1 MREPLE
7 SALAPRERD
16 VLILVARGLT
26 NQEIAERIKTSTSRV
41 KTAIYRACAKL
52 KTTNRIEAVFVA
64 IRRGMLTVHEI
75 FSIDELA
82 DMLSSLKPETVEAIA
97 KLLRH
102 SPHNDSLPMPRE
114 NDSQTA
120 RTQDTILTRRER
132 DVLALVARG
141 LTNQEIAEHL
151 CTSVSTV
158 RSFLY
163 QACAKLEARNREQ
176 AFILAIKKRAIKV
189 SDVFTLS
196 ELVEMLSSVEPEI
209 IEQVAHLLRQRLQ
222 HEHFSSVNSQILHP
236 QENQTKVEQKIILKL
251 T

>member
-1 MREPLE
+1 MRGTLE
-7 SALAPRERD
+7 SALTPRERA
-16 VLILVARGLT
+16 VLVLVARGLT
-26 NQEIAERIKTSTSRV
+26 NQEIAEQIRTSTGKV
-41 KTAIYRACAKL
+41 KTAIYRACARL
-52 KTTNRIEAVFVA
+52 EATNRIEAVFVA

-102 SPHNDSLPMPRE
+102 NPHNDSLSTQSE
-114 NDSQTA
+114 NDPQNA
-120 RTQDTILTRRER
+120 KRHDTILTQRER

-141 LTNQEIAEHL
+141 LTNQEIAEQL

-176 AFILAIKKRAIKV
+176 AFILAIKKRAVRV
-189 SDVFTLS
+189 SDVFTLG
-196 ELVEMLSSVEPEI
+196 ELVELLSSVKPEI
-209 IEQVAHLLRQRLQ
+209 IEQVAQLLRQRLSTSAFPQ
-222 HEHFSSVNSQILHP
+222 VDNRFPLPKNQI
-236 QENQTKVEQKIILKL
+236 KVG
-251 T
+251 

>member
-1 MREPLE
+1 MRGTPE
-7 SALAPRERD
+7 SALTPKERA
-16 VLILVARGLT
+16 VLVLVARGLT
-26 NQEIAERIKTSTSRV
+26 NQEIAQQIRTSTGKV
-41 KTAIYRACAKL
+41 KTAMYRACARL
-52 KTTNRIEAVFVA
+52 EATNRIEAVFVA

-102 SPHNDSLPMPRE
+102 NPHNDSLSTQSE
-114 NDSQTA
+114 NDPQNVK
-120 RTQDTILTRRER
+120 RPDTILTQRER

-141 LTNQEIAEHL
+141 LTNQEIAEQL

-176 AFILAIKKRAIKV
+176 AFILAIKKRAIRV
-189 SDVFTLS
+189 SDVFSLG
-196 ELVEMLSSVEPEI
+196 ELVELLASVEPEI
-209 IEQVAHLLRQRLQ
+209 IEQVAQLLRQRLSTSAFPQ
-222 HEHFSSVNSQILHP
+222 VDNRFPLPKNQI
-236 QENQTKVEQKIILKL
+236 KVG
-251 T
+251 

>member
-1 MREPLE
+1 MRESLE
-7 SALAPRERD
+7 SALTPRERD
-16 VLILVARGLT
+16 VLIFVARGLT
-26 NQEIAERIKTSTSRV
+26 NQEIAEQLRTSTGRV
-41 KTAIYRACAKL
+41 KTAIYRACARL
-52 KTTNRIEAVFVA
+52 EATNRIEAVFVA
-64 IRRGMLTVHEI
+64 ILRGMLTVHEI

-102 SPHNDSLPMPRE
+102 SPHNDSLPIPSE
-114 NDSQTA
+114 NDSQKA

-141 LTNQEIAEHL
+141 LTNQEIAEKL

-176 AFILAIKKRAIKV
+176 AFILAIRKRAIRV
-189 SDVFTLS
+189 SDVFSLG
-196 ELVEMLSSVEPEI
+196 ELVELLASVEPEI
-209 IEQVAHLLRQRLQ
+209 IEKIAQLLRQRLQ
-222 HEHFSSVNSQILHP
+222 HEQLPSASSQILP
-236 QENQTKVEQKIILKL
+236 PINQTKVEQEIILKL
-251 T
+251 G

>member
-1 MREPLE
+1 MRGTLE
-7 SALAPRERD
+7 SALNPRERD

-26 NQEIAERIKTSTSRV
+26 NQEIAEQIRTSKGRV
-41 KTAIYRACAKL
+41 KTAIYRACARL
-52 KTTNRIEAVFVA
+52 EATNRIEAVFVA

-75 FSIDELA
+75 FSTDELA

-102 SPHNDSLPMPRE
+102 NLDNDSLPIPSE
-114 NDSQTA
+114 NDSQNA
-120 RTQDTILTRRER
+120 KSQDTILTQRER

-141 LTNQEIAEHL
+141 LTNQEIAEQL

-176 AFILAIKKRAIKV
+176 AFIQAIKKRAIRIN
-189 SDVFTLS
+189 DVFSLGEVV
-196 ELVEMLSSVEPEI
+196 ELLSSVEPEI
-209 IEQVAHLLRQRLQ
+209 IEQVAQLLRQKLR
-222 HEHFSSVNSQILHP
+222 HEQLPEGRQLIP
-236 QENQTKVEQKIILKL
+236 R
-251 T
+251 